1 MNHSNPEEQ
10 KTNVL
15 TVMTPSV
22 PEPVPAQEP
31 QKKMSQAEVLT
42 MVDEFNNKL
51 TEICSNLGIT
61 ITDED
66 LRICAL
72 PGIDQYLS
80 FETKVNYL
88 CDFFNTK
95 HLEMTNVICNKQ
107 S

>member
-1 MNHSNPEEQ
+1 MVNNPEQQ
-10 KTNVL
+10 KTTAL

-22 PEPVPAQEP
+22 PEPAPQHEP

-51 TEICSNLGIT
+51 TEICNRLDIT

-72 PGIDQYLS
+72 PGIDKYLS

-95 HLEMTNVICNKQ
+95 HLEMTNVICNKL